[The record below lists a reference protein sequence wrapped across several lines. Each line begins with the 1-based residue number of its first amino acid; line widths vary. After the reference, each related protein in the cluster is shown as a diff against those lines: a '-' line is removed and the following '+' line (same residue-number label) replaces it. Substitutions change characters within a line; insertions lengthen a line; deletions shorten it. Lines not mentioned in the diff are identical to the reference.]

1 MIFDL
6 KILRDIENMSIDNA
20 KSISNDIIKS
30 SKTKQVV
37 KNRLLHDINKAP
49 TSREVMRIMWA
60 TYMSG
65 TGFGTLGSQWKKYY
79 KGI

>member
-1 MIFDL
+1 MTFDL
-6 KILRDIENMSIDNA
+6 KILRDIENMSIDNS
-20 KSISNDIIKS
+20 KSVSNDIIKS

-37 KNRLLHDINKAP
+37 KNRLLLDINKAP

>member
-1 MIFDL
+1 MTFDL

-20 KSISNDIIKS
+20 KSVSNDIIKS

-37 KNRLLHDINKAP
+37 KNRLLLDINKAP